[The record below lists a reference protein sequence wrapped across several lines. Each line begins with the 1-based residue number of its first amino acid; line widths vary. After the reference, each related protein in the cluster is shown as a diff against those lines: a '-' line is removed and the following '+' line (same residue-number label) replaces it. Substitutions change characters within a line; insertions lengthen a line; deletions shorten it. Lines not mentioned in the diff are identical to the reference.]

1 MVTHRNLAVVLLC
14 ILILPLAFIAACDKV
29 PLLAPTG
36 SVITLQIPD
45 TTAISLNSEMPI
57 VVTVIENGVVAGGS
71 GPTVTRSTGGTPVQN
86 GTLVSFTTTLGRIEP
101 AEART
106 HNGQVT
112 VRLITGGASGS
123 AVITAFSGGASTTK
137 TVSVGTAAVKTVT
150 VTTTPQTLG
159 ASGGTVQVLATVT
172 DTAGGFLSGV
182 PVTFATDRGSVAPST
197 VATDANGV
205 AVATLTTNGTAK
217 VTATAGAVT
226 STASTVTVNAR
237 ALASFAADPASAS
250 AGIPVKFTV
259 TPAANTNISDVR
271 VDFGDGTG
279 VNLGPIGAAAS
290 TSHAYSAPG
299 FYTATARS
307 IDSTGD
313 TGTLQTSVVIGTLQ
327 VTMTAADTT
336 PTINT
341 PTQFTVAGLGT
352 AQVDHFVW
360 TFDDGSPSV
369 TTTSPVLTHTFVTL
383 GPKAVRADVFGVN
396 GGVVGTASIVVTV
409 VPPAN

>member
-1 MVTHRNLAVVLLC
+1 MVTHRNIAVVLLC
-14 ILILPLAFIAACDKV
+14 ILILPLALVAACDKV

-45 TTAISLNSEMPI
+45 TTAVSLNSEMPI

-101 AEART
+101 SEART

-137 TVSVGTAAVKTVT
+137 TVSVGTAAVKTVS

-159 ASGGTVQVLATVT
+159 ASGGTVQVSATVT
-172 DTAGGFLSGV
+172 DTAGGFLAGI
-182 PVTFATDRGSVAPST
+182 PVTFATDRGSVTPST
-197 VATDANGV
+197 VATDSNGV
-205 AVATLTTNGTAK
+205 AVATLTTNGTSK
-217 VTATAGAVT
+217 ITATAGTVT
-226 STASTVTVNAR
+226 STAATVTVNAR
-237 ALASFAADPASAS
+237 GLATFTANPTSAQ
-250 AGIPVKFTV
+250 AGVPIAFTV
-259 TPAANTNISDVR
+259 TPTTGVNLTNVR
-271 VDFGDGTG
+271 VDFGDGTS
-279 VNLGPIGAAAS
+279 VSLGAIGGAA
-290 TSHAYSAPG
+290 TTTHAYSGPG
-299 FYTATARS
+299 NYTATATS
-307 IDSTGD
+307 TDTTGD
-313 TGTLQTSVVIGTLQ
+313 AGFLSTTVIIGTLQ
-327 VTMTAADTT
+327 VTMTASDTT
-336 PTINT
+336 PAINA

-360 TFDDGSPSV
+360 TFDDGSPPV
-369 TTTSPVLTHTFVTL
+369 TSTSPVQTHTFTTL

-396 GGVVGTASIVVTV
+396 GGIVGTASIVVTV
-409 VPPAN
+409 VPAGT